1 MGKIK
6 AKMVDEAANK
16 KAAAE
21 ARRQRDL
28 KKFGKQVQVA
38 KLQERDKAKRETLDK
53 INLLKRS
60 MIPLA
65 QGLLADSRGD
75 GLIADGVLERKN
87 NTGTGTANEE
97 DLFDVALEDAAKE
110 DRSSRAGRDG
120 AARGRPQ
127 NKRQKKD
134 EKFGFGGKKRFN
146 KSTDAASTAD
156 MRGFSAKKMKGKTGT
171 KRLGKSRRA
180 KT

>member
-1 MGKIK
+1 MC
-6 AKMVDEAANK
+6 
-16 KAAAE
+16 
-21 ARRQRDL
+21 
-28 KKFGKQVQVA
+28 
-38 KLQERDKAKRETLDK
+38 
-53 INLLKRS
+53 
-60 MIPLA
+60 
-65 QGLLADSRGD
+65 
-75 GLIADGVLERKN
+75 LERKN
-87 NTGTGTANEE
+87 NTDTGTANEE

-110 DRSSRAGRDG
+110 DRSSRTGRDG

-134 EKFGFGGKKRFN
+134 EKFGFGGKKRFS

-180 KT
+180 KM